1 MWSKLKTLMLIA
13 LIYLMSVLVFTDTG
27 GKTNS
32 EIVEREWNRVS
43 ETVSEGFGGA
53 INIIENDVIPFVDTQ
68 MGEIRNEDRSLLGVV
83 ADKVKEPFSE
93 GLMTGKVEEDTFF
106 SEEDKE

>member
-32 EIVEREWNRVS
+32 EIVEREAWLKKKKKKKKKKRRKK
-43 ETVSEGFGGA
+43 GG
-53 INIIENDVIPFVDTQ
+53 
-68 MGEIRNEDRSLLGVV
+68 
-83 ADKVKEPFSE
+83 
-93 GLMTGKVEEDTFF
+93 
-106 SEEDKE
+106 